1 MGSSTLTYIHETLL
15 LTQIFGS
22 MGMENEIIG
31 RMTRELQLW
40 NLELLQVCSSSSS
53 SSVRLA
59 MESVVFDS
67 DTRLGIRGTQVK
79 SSI

>member
-1 MGSSTLTYIHETLL
+1 MGSSTLTYVHETLL
-15 LTQIFGS
+15 LTQILKHGN
-22 MGMENEIIG
+22 GNEIIG

-40 NLELLQVCSSSSS
+40 NLELLQVCSSS

>member
-1 MGSSTLTYIHETLL
+1 MGPSTLTYIHETLL

-22 MGMENEIIG
+22 MGMEKEVIG

-53 SSVRLA
+53 VRLA
-59 MESVVFDS
+59 MKSVVFNV
-67 DTRLGIRGTQVK
+67 DTFAPDIQVE
-79 SSI
+79 SP

>member
-53 SSVRLA
+53 SVRLA

>member
-40 NLELLQVCSSSSS
+40 NLELLQVCSSSS
-53 SSVRLA
+53 VRLT